1 MPFNPTF
8 AAGFDPPFAL
18 ASSAEA
24 LLALAAVVTAAGV
37 GATVPALADR
47 VLRRSRERYR
57 AWLGAS
63 LADWCDFWREER
75 RLPRERS
82 RGRERALWA
91 WAREL
96 PRLAADGAL
105 SQSELR
111 QIARAPAPAPFAV
124 TQEALC
130 RAPSEEAVEREFSL
144 DPTPGVV
151 AAGGLVLGTVAALLS
166 AGAES
171 GLAGAAGVL
180 FAAACWLMAL
190 VDARSR
196 TIPTACTALIAVSG
210 IAWRTAVGWGGW
222 EGLATSAALGTGTFA
237 LLAVSNAV
245 ARAARGREGIGGG
258 DVRTLPVLAFV
269 LGADGAAAGFLAAAL
284 ALAAH
289 LAARAVTGT
298 FRLSDT
304 IPFGP
309 FMAVMGVAGMLC
321 ASVP

>member
-1 MPFNPTF
+1 MPFVLT
-8 AAGFDPPFAL
+8 
-18 ASSAEA
+18 SSAEA
-24 LLALAAVVTAAGV
+24 LPALAAVATAAGV
-37 GATVPALADR
+37 GATMPALADR

-63 LADWCDFWREER
+63 LADYCDFWREER

-111 QIARAPAPAPFAV
+111 QIARAPAPVPLAV
-124 TQEALC
+124 TQEAL
-130 RAPSEEAVEREFSL
+130 RQAPSEEAIEREFSL
-144 DPTPGVV
+144 DPTPNVV
-151 AAGGLVLGTVAALLS
+151 AAGGLALGAVAALLS
-166 AGAES
+166 ACAES
-171 GLAGAAGVL
+171 GLTGAAGVL

-196 TIPTACTALIAVSG
+196 TIPASCTALVAVGG
-210 IAWRTAVGWGGW
+210 IAWRTTIGWGGL
-222 EGLATSAALGTGTFA
+222 EGVAVSAALGAGTLA
-237 LLAVSNAV
+237 LLAASNAV
-245 ARAARGREGIGGG
+245 ARATRGREGIGGG
-258 DVRTLPVLAFV
+258 DVRTLPLLVFA
-269 LGADGAAAGFLAAAL
+269 LGANGATAGFLAAAL
-284 ALAAH
+284 ALSAY
-289 LAARAVTGT
+289 LAARAAAGT

-309 FMAVMGVAGMLC
+309 FMAVMGVTGMLC